1 MMAETANQNTSLATL
16 QEKLGYE
23 FRDQDLLV
31 QALTHSSSSPVNNER
46 LEFLGDAVLKFVL
59 SRFLFKTLNL
69 AGEGD
74 LTKERAAL
82 ETNVRLAHVANQLN
96 VASLIRLGKGARK
109 DGIVKNEGVLA
120 GVVEA
125 IIAAIYLDGTLDDV
139 VRMIHRHLDLN
150 GNSEVLTKGEN
161 AIGSHRLVHPKT
173 ELQEFTI
180 KQFGVYPL
188 YSSRKQEASEN
199 VLTWE
204 VSCSIPDTE
213 FRTDGKGANIQTAE
227 TIAAE
232 KMLALIQP

>member
-1 MMAETANQNTSLATL
+1 MAETTTDNAALASL

-23 FRDQDLLV
+23 FRDQDLLI

-59 SRFLFKTLNL
+59 SRFLFKTLNM

-74 LTKERAAL
+74 LTRERAAL
-82 ETNVRLAHVANQLN
+82 ETNVRLAHVAEELN
-96 VASLIRLGKGARK
+96 VASLIKLGKGARK
-109 DGIVKNEGVLA
+109 DGIGKNEGVLA

-139 VRMIHRHLDLN
+139 VDMIHRHLDLN
-150 GNSEVLTKGEN
+150 WSSSDLVKSETGRGNRT
-161 AIGSHRLVHPKT
+161 LVHPKT

-188 YSSRKQEASEN
+188 YSSRKQKASEN
-199 VLTWE
+199 VFSWE
-204 VSCSIPDTE
+204 VRCTIPDTE
-213 FRTDGKGANIQTAE
+213 FTTEGGGANIQTAE

-232 KMLALIQP
+232 KMLALVRQ

>member
-1 MMAETANQNTSLATL
+1 MAERTVETESLENL
-16 QEKLGYE
+16 QEELGYQ
-23 FRDQDLLV
+23 FRDQDLLI
-31 QALTHSSSSPVNNER
+31 QALTHSSCSPVNNER

-59 SRFLFKTLNL
+59 SRFLFKALDL

-82 ETNVRLAHVANQLN
+82 ETNVRLAHVANELN

-109 DGIVKNEGVLA
+109 DGIGKNEGVLA

-125 IIAAIYLDGTLDDV
+125 IIAAVYLDGTLDDV
-139 VRMIHRHLDLN
+139 VGLIHRHLDLN
-150 GNSEVLTKGEN
+150 WNSEDLATGEVMR
-161 AIGSHRLVHPKT
+161 GTHSLVHPKT

-188 YSSRKQEASEN
+188 YSKRRQKASEN
-199 VLTWE
+199 ALTWE
-204 VSCSIPDTE
+204 VRCTIPDTE
-213 FRTDGKGANIQTAE
+213 FKTEGVGANIQAAE

-232 KMLALIQP
+232 KMLALVQQ